1 MQFNRII
8 SKTKLKERIHRKTN
22 PNLAAA
28 ISSVSKNPAWMK
40 LAKLISMSTKKHA
53 SINLSDIDKQASI
66 GDTILIVG
74 KVLSVGEITKKIKI
88 CSFGISNEALEKL
101 KKTKSEWISIA
112 DEIKKNPKAEGI
124 KIIR

>member
-22 PNLAAA
+22 PSLASA
-28 ISSVSKNPAWMK
+28 ISSVSKNHAWMK

-66 GDTILIVG
+66 GDTFLIVG
-74 KVLSVGEITKKIKI
+74 KVLSI
-88 CSFGISNEALEKL
+88 
-101 KKTKSEWISIA
+101 
-112 DEIKKNPKAEGI
+112 
-124 KIIR
+124 

>member
-1 MQFNRII
+1 M
-8 SKTKLKERIHRKTN
+8 
-22 PNLAAA
+22 
-28 ISSVSKNPAWMK
+28 
-40 LAKLISMSTKKHA
+40 
-53 SINLSDIDKQASI
+53 
-66 GDTILIVG
+66 IVG
-74 KVLSVGEITKKIKI
+74 KVLSIGEITKKIKI